1 MLFLDART
9 GLALGMPAEPVD
21 KPKRMNAARLLGDTS
36 PLHKP
41 QTASQVVNTVSDTRT
56 GVGMFT
62 AISLFVGRVPGLFL
76 QEDPQPASITVP
88 LLRCPYWTSAHGPS
102 PQRPSP
108 TVQARPSWEMH
119 RGWGFRD
126 PGVGGAGDPSGVGVG
141 PAGSQTHSDSLL
153 GADPLLGT
161 HRRTLSTTPRHTPG
175 PRAPRV
181 QMKMHL

>member
-1 MLFLDART
+1 
-9 GLALGMPAEPVD
+9 
-21 KPKRMNAARLLGDTS
+21 MNAAESLTDT
-36 PLHKP
+36 HKP
-41 QTASQVVNTVSDTRT
+41 PPPPLNTSQVVNTVSDTRT
-56 GVGMFT
+56 GVGLFT